1 MSMSPRAQRANLL
14 SPRDKMTNSFLQLS
28 MKGSMDA
35 YTFWENH
42 RALTNMRQSLIRQSF
57 EATRQASSSS
67 GSSRRP
73 NSARDSSLS
82 PRRLTPRSG
91 LALDGLPANRLD
103 AYPRPPRASSARGSR
118 TANKFAAPT
127 SSAASKL
134 AHTLDPDDAEA
145 PAMAQQAARLAVPSQ
160 AAPVPSGLTHRL
172 PAGVTMSELQA
183 AHQVIKDHLLSK
195 HGNYQRAFLS
205 IDKDHDKF
213 ITKQELDWAL
223 FDLNLDGIRKP
234 VVAGLVQL
242 VDIYDD
248 DGTDEIDIKYEEFA
262 RFLSVDNVLH
272 LVPGNPGYVPP
283 PSDPYRNSGG
293 DKYRRPAAMVEF
305 KASGTVTRD
314 ELRRAHMTIRDSL
327 FTKYGGFGKAF
338 RFMDEDA
345 SGYISRAEF
354 GEALFRL
361 NLASIRRPVIE
372 AMLDIVDTDDDG
384 GGAGADIQ
392 YREYAKYMACED
404 ITDMATPEQ
413 LAYACGELTAPPK
426 PKREKGVPQAK
437 EKLPPP
443 LRRGTKG
450 RQRAGPKSLP
460 PSGYFATGPQASPR
474 VAKWM
479 EETGKTAWLKAKN
492 EADAAMREG
501 VAEATRALAASAL
514 AKAEAPVDVP
524 LASREEMDKVSDKAL
539 KRVQITVKQKF
550 RDKFRLLTDAFKHVD
565 KDRTGSITRDEL
577 SFTVFEE
584 LNLRTISRAE
594 FERLLDLMDVNKDGT
609 IGYTEF
615 AAALSVDE
623 AEQAMGLALAHNV
636 DLKKTKLRTDI
647 GMTHVRM

>member
-1 MSMSPRAQRANLL
+1 
-14 SPRDKMTNSFLQLS
+14 
-28 MKGSMDA
+28 
-35 YTFWENH
+35 
-42 RALTNMRQSLIRQSF
+42 
-57 EATRQASSSS
+57 
-67 GSSRRP
+67 
-73 NSARDSSLS
+73 
-82 PRRLTPRSG
+82 
-91 LALDGLPANRLD
+91 
-103 AYPRPPRASSARGSR
+103 
-118 TANKFAAPT
+118 
-127 SSAASKL
+127 
-134 AHTLDPDDAEA
+134 
-145 PAMAQQAARLAVPSQ
+145 
-160 AAPVPSGLTHRL
+160 
-172 PAGVTMSELQA
+172 
-183 AHQVIKDHLLSK
+183 
-195 HGNYQRAFLS
+195 
-205 IDKDHDKF
+205 
-213 ITKQELDWAL
+213 
-223 FDLNLDGIRKP
+223 
-234 VVAGLVQL
+234 
-242 VDIYDD
+242 
-248 DGTDEIDIKYEEFA
+248 
-262 RFLSVDNVLH
+262 
-272 LVPGNPGYVPP
+272 
-283 PSDPYRNSGG
+283 
-293 DKYRRPAAMVEF
+293 MVEF

-514 AKAEAPVDVP
+514 AKVEAPVDVP
-524 LASREEMDKVSDKAL
+524 LATKEEMDKVSDKAL